1 MGDFYRVVAQ
11 SPAAFQPH
19 DLPTYAYTR
28 STPRHFVGGQQ
39 SLYHPA
45 LTFHF
50 GGEGEGVRADRVHR
64 RSNDPA
70 PWDRVAG
77 LSLPDPGTFNIP
89 QSIPTF

>member
-19 DLPTYAYTR
+19 DLPTHVHTC
-28 STPRHFVGGQQ
+28 STPRHIVGGRQ

-45 LTFHF
+45 PNFHF
-50 GGEGEGVRADRVHR
+50 GGYGKEVRAARVHHR
-64 RSNDPA
+64 PNDPA
-70 PWDRVAG
+70 TRDRVAG